1 MNSNQKYLDNVKKK
15 SAQLS
20 LLIGILLFGIKLAA
34 YFITGS
40 SAIFSDA
47 AESVVNIVAAAF
59 TFYSIIVSSKP
70 PDKSHLY
77 GHGNVEYFA
86 AGFEGLLI
94 ILAAVTILYTSI
106 IQLIEG
112 HELSSLNI
120 GTMLVGGAGIVNFGL
135 GFYLVK
141 KGRATNSPALI
152 ADGKH
157 ILSDS
162 YTSFGVVIGLII
174 VLITGLK
181 ILDPIVAIIVALNIL
196 ITGFKI
202 VRESVGDLMNETDM
216 ALLQKIVEHLNSERK
231 NIWIDIHQ
239 LRFWKSAD
247 KLFIDFHLIMPYYF
261 SIKDAHK
268 EEEIIRKLIEKKFTN
283 AQLNLHIDYCSEVW
297 CSRCLY
303 DVCHVRMK
311 PFEKKIDW
319 TIEKMISPPSV

>member
-1 MNSNQKYLDNVKKK
+1 MKISADRVKKK

-20 LLIGILLFGIKLAA
+20 LLIGILLFGIKLTA

-47 AESVVNIVAAAF
+47 AESVVNIAAAAF
-59 TFYSIIVSSKP
+59 TLYSIVLSSKP

-94 ILAAVTILYTSI
+94 ILAAFTIIYTSI

-120 GTMLVGGAGIVNFGL
+120 GTMLVGGAGAVNFAL
-135 GFYLVK
+135 GFYLVN
-141 KGRATNSPALI
+141 KGKATNSPALI

-196 ITGFKI
+196 VTGFKI
-202 VRESVGDLMNETDM
+202 VRESIGDLMNETDM
-216 ALLQKIVEHLNSERK
+216 SLLQKIVDYLNKERK
-231 NIWIDIHQ
+231 DTWIDIHQ

-247 KLFIDFHLIMPYYF
+247 KLFIDFHMIMPYYF
-261 SIKDAHK
+261 SIKDAHI
-268 EEEIIRKLIEKKFTN
+268 EEEKISNLIEKKFTN
-283 AQLNLHIDYCSEVW
+283 AQLTVHVDYCSDAW
-297 CSRCLY
+297 CSKCPY
-303 DVCHVRMK
+303 DLCQVRLK

-319 TIEKMISPPSV
+319 TIEKIISPASN